1 VKQENKVIVEKYK
14 KVWFPTTEKKIN
26 KVKKPKKVEK
36 DEKNRD
42 LVNKESKTKKKYLLQ
57 RLSKCYV
64 ITIIK
69 KLIEFNFYTP
79 ILDVYPIKLCK
90 YLWGYKFELFI

>member
-1 VKQENKVIVEKYK
+1 VKQENKVVVVEKYK

-42 LVNKESKTKKKYLLQ
+42 LVNKESKTKKSTY
-57 RLSKCYV
+57 
-64 ITIIK
+64 
-69 KLIEFNFYTP
+69 
-79 ILDVYPIKLCK
+79 
-90 YLWGYKFELFI
+90 YKD